1 MLWEL
6 ATLILETGFHWSCDS
21 VCWQAP
27 EMDLFMQESQAS
39 LHAQLMVVVRTK
51 VLYLCGQ
58 DLLTAPSPQPCFY
71 SSTITILGQGLA
83 V

>member
-39 LHAQLMVVVRTK
+39 LHAQLMVVVRTE
-51 VLYLCGQ
+51 LR
-58 DLLTAPSPQPCFY
+58 
-71 SSTITILGQGLA
+71 SSIFVARTY
-83 V
+83 